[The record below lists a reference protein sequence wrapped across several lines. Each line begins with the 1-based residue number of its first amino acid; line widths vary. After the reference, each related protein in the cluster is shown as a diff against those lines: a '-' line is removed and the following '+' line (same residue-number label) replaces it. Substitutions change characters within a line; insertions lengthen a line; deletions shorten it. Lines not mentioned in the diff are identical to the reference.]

1 MTNSNSRLDNIA
13 TRQCRT
19 RVRDFAFA
27 ACIALA
33 TIMSITS
40 VATACDAAKPAATH
54 VAQR

>member
-1 MTNSNSRLDNIA
+1 MTNSNNRLDNIA
-13 TRQCRT
+13 TRQRRT
-19 RVRDFAFA
+19 RVRDFMFA
-27 ACIALA
+27 ACIAVA